1 MNQTRSLAAVYFT
14 HFPYFYFILIYIY
27 SLSLSLSLSLYLRHR
42 QKRSDSFSLCFQ
54 FDFIRFDFNFLILL
68 LFVWLNAAAIFFRL
82 YPSSPLPP
90 TLHLP
95 NIWNKWITQLNDVC
109 CCPNPLFPPLPPSPS
124 LIADLFD
131 FNRWKCY
138 HLLTFFSNPIFIS
151 FPPIFFVWKI
161 SFPSSF
167 FCVLLFPFVANFK
180 RRRRARCTR
189 AFPPPLKCWSL
200 ETRRQK
206 NRMKENGKRND
217 EGNDLQHGSITVS
230 NGGGNRLN
238 EIGKREKETE
248 RTFSHGH

>member
-1 MNQTRSLAAVYFT
+1 MSAVVPT
-14 HFPYFYFILIYIY
+14 
-27 SLSLSLSLSLYLRHR
+27 
-42 QKRSDSFSLCFQ
+42 
-54 FDFIRFDFNFLILL
+54 
-68 LFVWLNAAAIFFRL
+68 
-82 YPSSPLPP
+82 PSS
-90 TLHLP
+90 
-95 NIWNKWITQLNDVC
+95 
-109 CCPNPLFPPLPPSPS
+109 PPLPPSPS

-230 NGGGNRLN
+230 NGGGESSKWNRKERKRDGENIFTRTLN
-238 EIGKREKETE
+238 NNSRQRRRKIKIQ
-248 RTFSHGH
+248 SN

>member
-1 MNQTRSLAAVYFT
+1 MSNSVAHLSYSNDTRFRNLHLYHRPKPLFAYWWIFHESNSFSRCCIFHTLSLFLF
-14 HFPYFYFILIYIY
+14 HIDIYIF
-27 SLSLSLSLSLYLRHR
+27 SLSLSLSLSLSQTQTETVGFVFFMFPIWFH
-42 QKRSDSFSLCFQ
+42 SIWFQ
-54 FDFIRFDFNFLILL
+54 FPDSPALRLIECCSDFLSSLS
-68 LFVWLNAAAIFFRL
+68 FF
-82 YPSSPLPP
+82 SPPPP
-90 TLHLP
+90 TLRLP

-189 AFPPPLKCWSL
+189 AFPPPLEMLKF
-200 ETRRQK
+200 
-206 NRMKENGKRND
+206 RN
-217 EGNDLQHGSITVS
+217 
-230 NGGGNRLN
+230 
-238 EIGKREKETE
+238 EKAKK
-248 RTFSHGH
+248 